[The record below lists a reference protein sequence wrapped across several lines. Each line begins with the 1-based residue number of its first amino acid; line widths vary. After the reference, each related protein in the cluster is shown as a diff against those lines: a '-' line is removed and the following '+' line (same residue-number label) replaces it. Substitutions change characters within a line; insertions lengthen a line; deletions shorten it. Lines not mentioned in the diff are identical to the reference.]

1 MKVAFSLFISLLL
14 SLVAAQEPFY
24 QIPANL
30 VQVEPGAVT
39 LRALEGSVTY
49 VEGLGWRTPSDLPA
63 PLIVE
68 NEAYATTELLTAL
81 GVNLPR
87 LNGVRVGGS
96 GTVRLVLDLGG
107 ASEASLTPLERKGRL
122 QPDEVL
128 RLRLPALLLPFELPD
143 PYRGVELELS
153 ETALG
158 TDLSLRAGEAT
169 YDVFALGEPTRLVI
183 DVTPV
188 SYAEVEEKTVEL
200 RPGVVYKNF
209 AAPTGIGSSE
219 VHAVELSPQAGEFRV
234 VGESEEPGPVSRLA
248 SGAFAAINAGYFD
261 TKTFDA
267 IGLLKVDHG
276 LLSLPSRSR
285 ASIGF
290 GLETVIDRV
299 AANLSVRLGSKL
311 YSTSTFAETVQ
322 VYTSG
327 GRKVGQPTQG
337 VITVANGRVTANRIG
352 PLTVPEDGFAL
363 VYEPKIRDLA
373 LVNEGDPASYS
384 VTFQPASFGTSRYAV
399 EAGPLLVAQGRPAF
413 EPDREQFERG
423 QRILDQYTQQAAV
436 GVKADGT
443 VLFVAADNMIAE
455 ELIPLMLSLGA
466 EQAMRL
472 DSGGSTTLFVDGEVV
487 NRERERRV
495 VSAIVFVPYAN

>member
-1 MKVAFSLFISLLL
+1 MKVALFLVFSLLL
-14 SLVAAQEPFY
+14 GFAAAQEAFF
-24 QIPANL
+24 QIPADL
-30 VQVEPGAVT
+30 VNVEPGAVT
-39 LRALEGSVTY
+39 LRSPQGDLTY

-68 NEAYATTELLTAL
+68 NEAYGVAELLTFL
-81 GVNLPR
+81 GVTVPR

-96 GTVRLVLDLGG
+96 GTVRIVLDLGG
-107 ASEASLTPLERKGRL
+107 VSEASLAAVEQKGRL
-122 QPDEVL
+122 QPGEVL
-128 RLRLPALLLPFELPD
+128 RLRLPELLLPLELPD
-143 PYRGVELELS
+143 PYRGVELELL
-153 ETALG
+153 ETASG
-158 TDLSLRAGEAT
+158 TDLSLRADEAT
-169 YDVFALGEPTRLVI
+169 YDVFALSDPTRLVI

-200 RPGVVYKNF
+200 RPGVVYKHF

-219 VHAVELSPQAGEFRV
+219 VHALELSPQAGEFRV
-234 VGESEEPGPVSRLA
+234 VGDGEEPGPVSRLA

-290 GLETVIDRV
+290 GIETVIDRV
-299 AANLSVRLGSKL
+299 AANFSVRLGSKL
-311 YSTSTFAETVQ
+311 YSVNSYSEEVQ
-322 VYTSG
+322 VYAG
-327 GRKVGQPTQG
+327 AGQRVGQPTQG
-337 VITVANGRVTANRIG
+337 VITVANGRVTANRVG
-352 PLTVPEDGFAL
+352 PLEVPEGGFAL
-363 VYEPKIRDLA
+363 VYEPDRRNLA

-384 VTFQPASFGTSRYAV
+384 VTFQPASFGLSRYAV
-399 EAGPLLVAQGRPAF
+399 EAGPLLVSDGRPAF

-466 EQAMRL
+466 KQAMRL
-472 DSGGSTTLFVDGEVV
+472 DSGSSTTLFVDGEVV

>member
-1 MKVAFSLFISLLL
+1 M
-14 SLVAAQEPFY
+14 
-24 QIPANL
+24 
-30 VQVEPGAVT
+30 
-39 LRALEGSVTY
+39 
-49 VEGLGWRTPSDLPA
+49 
-63 PLIVE
+63 
-68 NEAYATTELLTAL
+68 
-81 GVNLPR
+81 
-87 LNGVRVGGS
+87 
-96 GTVRLVLDLGG
+96 
-107 ASEASLTPLERKGRL
+107 
-122 QPDEVL
+122 
-128 RLRLPALLLPFELPD
+128 RLPKLLLPVELPD

-153 ETALG
+153 ETATG
-158 TDLSLRAGEAT
+158 TDLSLRAGDAA
-169 YDVFALGEPTRLVI
+169 YDVFALGNPTRLVI

-200 RPGVVYKNF
+200 RPGVVYRHF
-209 AAPTGIGSSE
+209 AAPTEIGSSE
-219 VHAVELSPQAGEFRV
+219 VHALELSPQVGEFRV
-234 VGESEEPGPVSRLA
+234 VGESEAPGPVSQLA

-261 TKTFDA
+261 MQTFDA

-290 GLETVIDRV
+290 GQGTVIDRV
-299 AANLSVRLGSKL
+299 AAKLSVRLGSKL
-311 YSTSTFAETVQ
+311 YNLTTYAETVQ
-322 VYTSG
+322 VHTTEG
-327 GRKVGQPTQG
+327 QQVGHPTRG

-399 EAGPLLVAQGRPAF
+399 EAGPLLVAQGQPAF
-413 EPDREQFERG
+413 EPDQEQFERG

-455 ELIPLMLSLGA
+455 ELVPLMLSLGA

-472 DSGGSTTLFVDGEVV
+472 DSGGSTTLYVDGEVV